1 MFLSSLSCCWQC
13 SGILWSCQNYI
24 FFLLFT
30 NSQYKPFEGAN
41 KENSSNK
48 RNIKDVQ
55 QQCPPT
61 PSTTWLCSPLK
72 AVLDPQKLNYTYN
85 HKHTTLTS
93 MNYLPNK
100 IYGWML
106 CLHFLEIASMIDDF
120 KLKILFIWRLQ
131 IEVVFDILA
140 FQIYWEISH
149 KSANFHIFWLCKN
162 MTTHSPRIIPSPV

>member
-72 AVLDPQKLNYTYN
+72 VVLDPIKLNHTYN
-85 HKHTTLTS
+85 HKHTPTTLNS
-93 MNYLPNK
+93 LNYPLLHK
-100 IYGWML
+100 SVDG
-106 CLHFLEIASMIDDF
+106 CLHFLEIASQWLMILNWKYFSSDVF
-120 KLKILFIWRLQ
+120 KLKLFL
-131 IEVVFDILA
+131 
-140 FQIYWEISH
+140 
-149 KSANFHIFWLCKN
+149 IF
-162 MTTHSPRIIPSPV
+162 

>member
-55 QQCPPT
+55 QQCPP
-61 PSTTWLCSPLK
+61 PLDCALLLK
-72 AVLDPQKLNYTYN
+72 NVDIVDPQRLNNTSHNYQAHNTFISINYPLRYIILWMNIYTLKKL
-85 HKHTTLTS
+85 HQWLTILDWKYFS
-93 MNYLPNK
+93 
-100 IYGWML
+100 
-106 CLHFLEIASMIDDF
+106 SDVF
-120 KLKILFIWRLQ
+120 KLKLFL
-131 IEVVFDILA
+131 
-140 FQIYWEISH
+140 
-149 KSANFHIFWLCKN
+149 IF
-162 MTTHSPRIIPSPV
+162 